1 VARFRAIPPLR
12 QDSIVTYRKDS
23 ARIDFSPDDY
33 WEGSPPDIVK
43 REVTEA
49 FRASQL
55 FKRVDSRP
63 GNPPATYLIRG
74 RVLRFN
80 QLQTDDGSYGEVG
93 LAVEFV
99 DQKNRA
105 ILWSA
110 VLQSREKANGDDV
123 EAVSRAVGVAL
134 QDCIREMIQR
144 VKQATA
150 YEGLPNQ

>member
-1 VARFRAIPPLR
+1 
-12 QDSIVTYRKDS
+12 
-23 ARIDFSPDDY
+23 
-33 WEGSPPDIVK
+33 
-43 REVTEA
+43 
-49 FRASQL
+49 
-55 FKRVDSRP
+55 
-63 GNPPATYLIRG
+63 
-74 RVLRFN
+74 
-80 QLQTDDGSYGEVG
+80 
-93 LAVEFV
+93 VEFV